1 MKVFI
6 SQPMRNKSRE
16 EILNSRAAAK
26 RILENYYSAPIEII
40 DSFIEDSEDKTPVY
54 LLGQAISK
62 MADADLVLLF
72 DDVFSELDIKKRN
85 KLLKIINENETQS
98 IITTTDLKNINKKY
112 IDKSAVFIVKN
123 GVVERK

>member
-1 MKVFI
+1 MKIFI

-26 RILENYYSAPIEII
+26 RILENYYAAPIEII

-72 DDVFSELDIKKRN
+72 DDIFEYSGCRIEYEVAIEYKIPTVFL
-85 KLLKIINENETQS
+85 
-98 IITTTDLKNINKKY
+98 
-112 IDKSAVFIVKN
+112 SAIQD
-123 GVVERK
+123 GAVV